1 MKPLVRPLVIF
12 LAFGL
17 LLLGLA
23 YLVPLQVP
31 YYQDFS
37 VSYFTERGLLQGIS
51 IYDYPAQLEFVA
63 AQTPEGFNFFPYP
76 YPPWYALTTLFLGWF
91 PIQVAARAW
100 FFLNISML
108 SLSVWLLTPTWQILR
123 RGLAVLAALMFIP
136 ALGLIFVGQYS
147 APVLLGAAL
156 FVHAARHERPAL
168 LALAL
173 LLLTFKPHIGGFLFL
188 AGFLWLVWRRAPF
201 AWRALR
207 LTMAGGLL
215 MLAIGFLADPAWPLT
230 WLQSL
235 ARYRDLPGVQTCGLC
250 ASLPGWLAR
259 QVTGRSSTAEA
270 ALLGL
275 LLALPVAALLFTRYR
290 SCLRDPF
297 ILICMSAI
305 LTLMLDP
312 YLLNYDYILLLIPL
326 SWLVLRLAWPSL
338 LIYLLSWSELILGR
352 GQVLGLLSSA
362 LLAFGLMLFLL
373 ASRIDSPLNEA
384 YNQLE
389 N

>member
-1 MKPLVRPLVIF
+1 MKNLVRS
-12 LAFGL
+12 LAFILLFCL

-23 YLVPLQVP
+23 TFMPMPVP

-37 VSYFTERGLLQGIS
+37 VSYFTESGLLHGIS

-63 AQTPEGFNFFPYP
+63 AQTPVGFNFFPYP
-76 YPPWYALTTLFLGWF
+76 YPPWYALSTLFLAWF

-108 SLSVWLLTPTWQILR
+108 SLSVWLLTPSWQILK
-123 RGLAVLAALMFIP
+123 RGLAVLAALLFVP
-136 ALGLIFVGQYS
+136 ALGLVFVGQYS

-156 FVHAARHERPAL
+156 FVHAARHERPTL

-173 LLLTFKPHIGGFLFL
+173 LLLTFKPHIGGLIFL

-201 AWRALR
+201 AWHALR
-207 LTMAGGLL
+207 LTVAGGLL
-215 MLAIGFLADPAWPLT
+215 MLALGFLADPAWPLT

-235 ARYRDLPGVQTCGLC
+235 SRYRDLPGVQTCGLC

-259 QVTGRSSTAEA
+259 QVTGRSNTADA
-270 ALLGL
+270 ALLGM
-275 LLALPVAALLFTRYR
+275 LLALPIAVLLFTRYR
-290 SCLRDPF
+290 AYLRDPF

-305 LTLMLDP
+305 LTLILDP

-326 SWLVLRLAWPSL
+326 SWLVMRLPCPSL
-338 LIYLLSWSELILGR
+338 LMYLLSWTELILGR

-362 LLAFGLMLFLL
+362 LLAFGLMLFSL
-373 ASRIDSPLNEA
+373 ASRIDSPPNEA
-384 YNQLE
+384 YNQLD